1 MYLYIFIYF
10 YSLMSGNKTI
20 YWPKK
25 HLYAIVR
32 KRIKLVDLNLI
43 IKEEKLWKPGEIFLR
58 KRQQL
63 LAGSV

>member
-1 MYLYIFIYF
+1 
-10 YSLMSGNKTI
+10 MSGNKTI